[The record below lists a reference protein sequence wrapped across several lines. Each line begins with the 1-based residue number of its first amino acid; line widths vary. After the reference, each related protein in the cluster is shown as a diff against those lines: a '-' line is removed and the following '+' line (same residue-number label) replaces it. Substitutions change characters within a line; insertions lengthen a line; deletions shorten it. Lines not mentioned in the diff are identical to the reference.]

1 MDIRHVSPV
10 RFKDTAVLALIA
22 GATVIII
29 VSLAARANLN
39 LKAAI
44 TDNPD
49 LAIYVLLPEERIDE
63 IELLRDQELERDY
76 LVETKEGP
84 KFVKLR
90 KIGGEWRVAEVD
102 PLRED

>member
-10 RFKDTAVLALIA
+10 RFKDATVFALIA
-22 GATVIII
+22 GAAVVIV

-39 LKAAI
+39 LKAAV

-49 LAIYVLLPEERIDE
+49 LAIYVLLPEEKIDE
-63 IELLRDQELERDY
+63 IRLLRDQERERDY

-90 KIGGEWRVAEVD
+90 KIDGEWRVAEVD
-102 PLRED
+102 SLREN